1 MGQPLLGQL
10 SGMAYPGTWLLG
22 LAPSQEGKW
31 SVTTVHRDLVLRC
44 LGVDGFVARFCREYG
59 VAVDWEQGGVAA
71 AGKFVSVSGGV
82 AEATGV

>member
-1 MGQPLLGQL
+1 
-10 SGMAYPGTWLLG
+10 
-22 LAPSQEGKW
+22 
-31 SVTTVHRDLVLRC
+31 

-59 VAVDWEQGGVAA
+59 VAVDWEPGGVAG